1 MPLPGSR
8 PVSPDKGARQGT
20 PSLLTLRW
28 RHEVPPPT
36 LTPTPTLT
44 LTLSLSL
51 SLSLTL
57 TLALSQWDATEEE
70 QRAKTLG
77 GNLPLV
83 GMPGKPGMRHR
94 ARTPDYQTPGEPA
107 SRSHAF
113 EPRRGQAA

>member
-1 MPLPGSR
+1 MLSGDPND
-8 PVSPDKGARQGT
+8 SPSPAPS
-20 PSLLTLRW
+20 PSLSPSPSPSPSPSTLTL
-28 RHEVPPPT
+28 T
-36 LTPTPTLT
+36 LA

-51 SLSLTL
+51 SLTL
-57 TLALSQWDATEEE
+57 ALALSQWDATEEE

-113 EPRRGQAA
+113 EPRLGQAA